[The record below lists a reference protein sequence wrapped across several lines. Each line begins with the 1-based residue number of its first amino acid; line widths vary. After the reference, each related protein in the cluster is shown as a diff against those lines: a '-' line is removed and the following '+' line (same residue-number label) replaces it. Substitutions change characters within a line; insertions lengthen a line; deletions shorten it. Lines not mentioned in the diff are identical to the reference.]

1 MTRMVIFAGLPG
13 VGKTTVAKRL
23 AEEIGAVYLRADT
36 IEQALRAE
44 GMGDIGGAG
53 YAVMYAVARENLR
66 LGRRVVCDSVNP
78 WELTR
83 EAYRACA
90 REVGVGYLDVEV
102 VCSDQEEHKRRVEGR
117 VADIE
122 GHALPD
128 WEAVVTRDYQAWGVG
143 EERMVVDT
151 AGAGVEE
158 IVGAIRR
165 RLGAD

>member
-23 AEEIGAVYLRADT
+23 AEQIGAVYLRADT
-36 IEQALRAE
+36 IEQAMRAAGVVE
-44 GMGDIGGAG
+44 VGGAG
-53 YAVMYAVARENLR
+53 YEVMCAVARENLR

-102 VCSDQEEHKRRVEGR
+102 VCSDLVEHRRRVEGR
-117 VADIE
+117 GADIE

-128 WEAVVTRDYQAWGVG
+128 WEAVVTRDYQAWGG
-143 EERMVVDT
+143 DTERMVVDT
-151 AGAGVEE
+151 AGATVRE
-158 IVGAIRR
+158 IVGAILRR
-165 RLGAD
+165 MGAD